1 MTGSTRAFVIAGL
14 IALPA
19 AALLHLLALL
29 GASRAWPAMVHLAL
43 FGWITAMIYAVNF
56 HTMPVF
62 SARDFPFPRMI
73 WSQWAAWC
81 SGVALATAAILAG
94 WRAAEIAGLLLQLAA
109 ALLFVANTISLF
121 ARGPRRPQRP
131 LPPPIPR
138 QPPVDRVG
146 TQATK
151 LAGMSLPLALL
162 LLLSL
167 RLEWIGGSWLLAAE
181 HLAALGW
188 MMLMI
193 VGVAYHVL
201 PRFSGIGTRGPAWA
215 RAQLTCH
222 LGAIA
227 LMVPALGFA
236 WPRVFAAGGLLMALA
251 LALFAWTVW
260 PTISQGLE
268 IRDWRLLGKQSPIS
282 NLQSHV
288 PLEERSR

>member
-1 MTGSTRAFVIAGL
+1 MTSSARAFVLAGL

-29 GASRAWPAMVHLAL
+29 GVGRAWPTMVQLAL

-62 SARDFPFPRMI
+62 SARDFPFPRLI

-81 SGVALATAAILAG
+81 GGVVLTAAASLAG
-94 WRAAEIAGLLLQLAA
+94 WRVAETAGLLLQLGAS
-109 ALLFVANTISLF
+109 LLFVANTILLF
-121 ARGPRRPQRP
+121 ARGPRRPQQP
-131 LPPPIPR
+131 LPPPIAG
-138 QPPVDRVG
+138 QPSVDRVG

-151 LAGMSLPLALL
+151 LAGLSLPLALL
-162 LLLSL
+162 LMLAL
-167 RLEWIGGSWLLAAE
+167 RLEWIGGAWLLAAE

-201 PRFSGIGTRGPAWA
+201 PRFSGVAARGAAWA
-215 RAQLTCH
+215 RAQLLCH
-222 LGAIA
+222 VGALA
-227 LMVPALGFA
+227 LMIPALGFT
-236 WPRVFAAGGLLMALA
+236 WPRIFAAGGLLMALA
-251 LALFAWTVW
+251 MALFAWTVW
-260 PTISQGLE
+260 PAISQRLE
-268 IRDWRLLGKQSPIS
+268 MRDWRLPGKQSPVS
-282 NLQSHV
+282 NLQSHI